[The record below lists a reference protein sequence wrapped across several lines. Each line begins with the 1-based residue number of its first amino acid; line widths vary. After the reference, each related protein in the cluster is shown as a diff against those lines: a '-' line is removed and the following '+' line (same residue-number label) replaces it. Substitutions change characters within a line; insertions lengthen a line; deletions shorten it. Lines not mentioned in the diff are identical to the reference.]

1 MLLTSSVTLPE
12 YKLVQ
17 FEFQMKSTLTREE
30 IEGIIKEDMVIQ
42 KESIQNMQ
50 AFLLNQRHGITRQNI
65 CSLGLGSNAGITRA
79 KTCFKCGYDPG
90 KPGRHRKLC
99 IEDEDMLFNWIRK
112 LNAKGQTVFIST
124 VIEMV

>member
-1 MLLTSSVTLPE
+1 MLLTLSVTLPE

-30 IEGIIKEDMVIQ
+30 IEGI
-42 KESIQNMQ
+42 
-50 AFLLNQRHGITRQNI
+50 
-65 CSLGLGSNAGITRA
+65 
-79 KTCFKCGYDPG
+79 
-90 KPGRHRKLC
+90 